1 MLRFA
6 EAEVSD
12 WLTWSKRAGIGECQH
27 GACSEARETDARC
40 LSSSVHQAV
49 NDTSQ

>member
-27 GACSEARETDARC
+27 GACSEARE
-40 LSSSVHQAV
+40 SFSVHQAV